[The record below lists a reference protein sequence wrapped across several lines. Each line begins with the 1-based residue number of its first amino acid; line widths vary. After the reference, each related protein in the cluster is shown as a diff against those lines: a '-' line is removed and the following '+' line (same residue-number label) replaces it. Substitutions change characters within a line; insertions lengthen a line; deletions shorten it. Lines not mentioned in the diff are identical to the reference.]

1 MKKILIATV
10 AGIGLLSTGA
20 IAQKK
25 GPNGS
30 DKKVEATP
38 AVKSVQQLE
47 TAHALAAW
55 GRENKNA
62 QALLVA
68 ARMIGQ
74 VETRDAA
81 KGAEG
86 KLATEKGKTASTDGA
101 KAAPVTRDSLLA
113 EAEALGGE
121 DPAVLA
127 QIDAVKSEG
136 SKGVVAH
143 ATGSGPIAF
152 GRVVPSYTDWTY
164 ELQAAGGQPLR
175 IAAIGDGAADIDM
188 EVYDENNNLVCRD
201 YDGDAT
207 PVCAMTPAWTG
218 VFSAKIINKTGAA
231 TYVRLISN

>member
-1 MKKILIATV
+1 MNKFVIATV
-10 AGIGLLSTGA
+10 AGIGLISA
-20 IAQKK
+20 AAVAQDRK
-25 GPNGS
+25 GHNES
-30 DKKVEATP
+30 DKKVELTP
-38 AVKSVQQLE
+38 AVASVQQVE

-55 GRENKNA
+55 GRENRNA

-74 VETRDAA
+74 VEMRDS
-81 KGAEG
+81 KPGEG
-86 KLATEKGKTASTDGA
+86 KLATEKGKTASMEGA
-101 KAAPVTRDSLLA
+101 KDVPVTRDSLLA
-113 EAEALGGE
+113 EAEALGGD

-164 ELQAAGGQPLR
+164 ELQAAGGRPLR

-188 EVYDENNNLVCRD
+188 EVSDENGNIVCKD

-207 PVCAMTPAWTG
+207 PVCAVTPAWTG
-218 VFSAKIINKTGAA
+218 VFSAKVINKTGAA